1 MKVVGAQVIIVGGGL
16 AGLSAAHTVLENGG
30 AVVLLDKM
38 KFLGGNSTRATSGIN
53 GARARAASRVALA
66 AGPRGGSEG
75 KRHVE
80 RGCASTVAA
89 GARSSNAARLSRA
102 SSSSA
107 GALTQTQ
114 RALGIADS
122 AELFE
127 EDTLRSAAGLGGTAA
142 PPYTPPLAKVLTHDS
157 GPAVD
162 WLQRRFKLDLSLVS
176 RLGGHSQPRT
186 HRGKERFPGFAITY
200 ALMEALED
208 VEKKT
213 EGKLARILTK
223 ARVTRLLSDD
233 AGRVVGVEYEQGG
246 QTKREHG
253 AVIIAT
259 GGFAADFSPDGVLA
273 SVRPDLLKLPTTN
286 GEHCTGD
293 GIKIAAAINAGT
305 VDMASVQVH
314 PTGLVHPDEPD
325 AKVKWLA
332 AEALRGVGGVMLD
345 GSGQRFVDE
354 LGRRDFVSG
363 EMTKRQGPFR
373 LVLNEAAARE
383 IEWHCKHYCSRGVM
397 RTYPNASAL
406 AADIGIRPSALQSTL
421 EAYNQAAARGSGDPF
436 GRKFFTNAP
445 FRMNETLHV
454 AIITPVVH
462 YCMVRGLSN
471 FAFP

>member
-1 MKVVGAQVIIVGGGL
+1 MKVVEAQVIIVGGGL

-53 GARARAASRVALA
+53 GARARAASRVALGT
-66 AGPRGGSEG
+66 GPRSGSEG

-80 RGCASTVAA
+80 RGRASTVAA
-89 GARSSNAARLSRA
+89 RARSSDAARLSRA

-127 EDTLRSAAGLGGTAA
+127 EDTLKSAAGLGGTAA

-259 GGFAADFSPDGVLA
+259 GGFAADFSPNGVLA

-293 GIKIAAAINAGT
+293 GIKLAAAINAGT

-406 AADIGIRPSALQSTL
+406 AADIGVRPSALQSTL